1 MLIGR
6 KREQEQLLDYYHA
19 DRSDFVVV
27 YGRRRVGKTFLVRE
41 VFADNP
47 FLFFTG
53 TTKIR
58 TTAENLERFT
68 DALGQYGMQVDE
80 VPASWMKAFDLLRD
94 RIKTSRSKGKKVIF
108 IDEMPWLDLPRS
120 GFLAAL
126 EYFWNSFASA
136 RKDILLIA
144 CGSASSWI
152 TKKLLR
158 DHGGLHNRVTGR
170 IHLQPLTLDECEV
183 YLATKG
189 SGLSRYDLV
198 ESYMVFGGIPY
209 YLDYFDGRYSLATN
223 IDRIVFDQ
231 DAPLRDEFNELYA
244 SLFKNSNDYI
254 RVVRA
259 LGEKKKGLARNEIVE
274 ASGLSNGGMLS
285 DILENLELSG
295 FIRSYYAYPQKTN
308 GTLYQLIDSFSLF
321 DCAFLYPTR
330 PTNRHFWSNQT
341 NTPKLNSW
349 RGYAFEIVCLWHIDQ
364 IEQGLGIWGVN
375 TSVSSWKSS
384 SVMPG
389 AQIDLVI
396 DREDRVVNLCEMK
409 YAHDEFEVTAR
420 DEEVLRN
427 KITAFTQETRTRKT
441 VFLTFVAPYGVKHGK
456 HAGIVRAQITMD
468 DLFASTRK

>member
-6 KREQEQLLDYYHA
+6 KREREQLLGHYRA
-19 DRSDFVVV
+19 DKSDFVVV

-41 VFADNP
+41 LFANDL
-47 FLFFTG
+47 FLFYTG

-58 TTAENLERFT
+58 TTAGNLERFA
-68 DALGQYGMQVDE
+68 DALGQYGIPVDE

-94 RIKTSRSKGKKVIF
+94 RIKASRSKGKKVIF

-136 RKDILLIA
+136 RRDILLIA

-152 TKKLLR
+152 TRKLLR

-170 IHLQPLTLDECEV
+170 VHLQPLTLDESEA
-183 YLATKG
+183 YLAAKG
-189 SGLSRYDLV
+189 SGLSRYDLI

-209 YLDYFDGRYSLATN
+209 YLDYFDNRYSLATN

-244 SLFKNSNDYI
+244 SLFKNSSDYI

-259 LGEKKKGLARNEIVE
+259 LGEKRKGLTRNEIIE
-274 ASGLSNGGMLS
+274 TSSLSNGGMLS

-308 GTLYQLIDSFSLF
+308 GMLYQLIDGFSLF
-321 DCAFLYPTR
+321 DCAFLHPAR

-375 TSVSSWKSS
+375 TAVSSWKSRG
-384 SVMPG
+384 VGPG

-409 YAHDEFEVTAR
+409 YTRNEFELTAK
-420 DEEVLRN
+420 DEDVLRN
-427 KITAFTQETRTRKT
+427 KIAAFTRETGIKKAI
-441 VFLTFVAPYGVKHGK
+441 FLTLVSPYGVKHGK
-456 HAGIVRAQITMD
+456 HTGIVRAQITMD
-468 DLFASTRK
+468 DLFAPTRK